1 MIVVG
6 PGFASR
12 LLYSYGYNEAT
23 IYNMDMGYGSA
34 VCLGLAL
41 AAEDERV
48 IALEG
53 DGSLLAGM
61 STLAT
66 IGRYQPSNL
75 AVIAL
80 DNGIYE
86 SCGYDLETAT
96 SHGVNLSAIALA
108 CGWGHDRVVEA
119 RDVVSLKASIGRVLT
134 EKGPWFVHVV
144 IDPPDQDA
152 ASEPM
157 TPGHDIVEASIGFRR
172 SMMERGHV

>member
-12 LLYSYGYNEAT
+12 LLYSYGYVEAT
-23 IYNMDMGYGSA
+23 IYNMELGYASA

-41 AAEDERV
+41 AAEDQRV

-66 IGRYQPSNL
+66 IGRYRPSNL

-96 SHGVNLSAIALA
+96 GHGVNLSAIALA
-108 CGWGHDRVVEA
+108 CGWGHDRVVEV
-119 RDVVSLKASIGRVLT
+119 RDVVSLEASIGRVLT
-134 EKGPWFVHVV
+134 ISGPWFVHVL
-144 IDPPDQDA
+144 IDPPDHEA

-157 TPGHDIVEASIGFRR
+157 TPGRDIVEVSIGFRR
-172 SMMERGHV
+172 AMMERGHV